1 MAGGDFSY
9 EVVKKIGK
17 ISDRGK
23 DTLELRLISY
33 GGREA
38 KYDIRTWYTDDN
50 GNEKMGKGITLND
63 EEAAV
68 LKEMLNKEIS

>member
-1 MAGGDFSY
+1 MAGDFSY

-38 KYDIRTWYTDDN
+38 KYDIRTWYTDEN
-50 GNEKMGKGITLND
+50 GKEKMGKGITLNS
-63 EEAAV
+63 EEAEI
-68 LKEMLNKEIS
+68 LKDLLTEEF